1 LWRLAQKLQQLSLR
15 LATKESVISSMQR
28 EYRRRKGKKGGKE
41 REKKKN
47 RKKEKLLKEL
57 SLHPRLAK
65 IYPSIHA

>member
-1 LWRLAQKLQQLSLR
+1 
-15 LATKESVISSMQR
+15 MQR

-47 RKKEKLLKEL
+47 RKKEKLLNEL